1 MSFHPCQSI
10 AGVNEP
16 GAQEVIKFL
25 DQRNIFNAVSPN
37 KISTKELEIFIKS
50 NPVYQLKH
58 GDTEGIPILCALYKN
73 RLYEYVPSVL
83 KMGDKNLIINHGDN
97 WGLTALFYAI
107 VCDPKNITE
116 VKKLIAQGGDLFS
129 LTTFPKQI
137 PYYEDNQ
144 MFYQV
149 IPEGAS
155 ILWAACETRSASDVK
170 VLLQKGALFNYVN
183 GVMSPPLSEQGE
195 KTYAKA
201 QAMLNKFNQLLLQSE
216 KTYFHL
222 VPRDVLNEVAK
233 YMETSERPVVGLRLP
248 RFLTK
253 IFK

>member
-1 MSFHPCQSI
+1 MSFHPCRSI

-25 DQRNIFNAVSPN
+25 DLRNIFNAVSPS

-50 NPVYQLKH
+50 YPDYQLKH

-83 KMGDKNLIINHGDN
+83 KIRDKDLIINHGDN

-107 VCDPKNITE
+107 ICDPKNINE
-116 VKKLIAQGGDLFS
+116 VTKLIGQGGDLFS
-129 LTTFPKQI
+129 LTTFPKPI
-137 PYYEDNQ
+137 PYYEGSQ
-144 MFYQV
+144 IFYQI
-149 IPEGAS
+149 IPKGAS
-155 ILWAACETRSASDVK
+155 ILWAACETRSAVDVK
-170 VLLQKGALFNYVN
+170 VLLQKGALFNYVD
-183 GVMSPPLSEQGE
+183 GVMSPPLSEKGE
-195 KTYAKA
+195 KTLSEA
-201 QAMLNKFNQLLLQSE
+201 QAMLNKFNQLLLQRE
-216 KTYFHL
+216 QTYFHL

-233 YMETSERPVVGLRLP
+233 YMETSAKSVGGLRLL